1 MVKSLSI
8 LIAIIGAI
16 LNGCADS
23 KHSESKAMYHPQD
36 REELVHLLRDEH
48 INLNQIDTSHITD
61 MSYLFSR
68 ISQEQCEELFTPLF
82 EAVDSFVILL
92 INEIATENNSYIP
105 EKSDFE
111 TIKSSLVKQWQ
122 EEKEKCAF
130 NASSRQDFSGIESWN
145 VANVEDMSHMF
156 AGVKE
161 FNENLRLWNVGN
173 VKNMRGMFL
182 KTAFNQN
189 IESWDTASVQDMSVM
204 FASSEFNQPLSTWN
218 ITRVKDMSFMFYESN
233 FNQSLESWDISKV
246 ESMNFMFAKSLAFNQ
261 NLESWGKHLHPQAQ
275 TYMMFADSLLESTH
289 TLPKWYRITN
299 P

>member
-1 MVKSLSI
+1 MLKPLLI
-8 LIAIIGAI
+8 LIAILGII

-23 KHSESKAMYHPQD
+23 KHSESKTIYHPKD
-36 REELVHLLRDEH
+36 RKELVHLLRDERV
-48 INLNQIDTSHITD
+48 NLHQIDTSHITD

-82 EAVDSFVILL
+82 EAVDSFVILR
-92 INEIATENNSYIP
+92 INELATESDHYFP

-111 TIKSSLVKQWQ
+111 TIKSSLIKQWQ

-130 NASSRQDFSGIESWN
+130 NANSRQDFSGIESWN
-145 VANVEDMSHMF
+145 VANVEDMGYMF

-161 FNENLRLWNVGN
+161 FNENLSSWNVGK
-173 VKNMRGMFL
+173 VKNMRSMFL
-182 KTAFNQN
+182 KTA
-189 IESWDTASVQDMSVM
+189 
-204 FASSEFNQPLSTWN
+204 
-218 ITRVKDMSFMFYESN
+218 

-246 ESMNFMFAKSLAFNQ
+246 ESMNYMFAKSLAFNQ

-275 TYMMFADSLLESTH
+275 TYMMFVDSLLESTH
-289 TLPKWYRITN
+289 ALPKWYRITN